1 MVIHTK
7 VNGKA
12 IASMEKEPISKSYL
26 LTVKKKKINILEILL
41 MAFIMEKESWN
52 TEMETNIK
60 ANGLLAKK
68 KEKVCII
75 GLMAIIMMVSGKKI
89 RPRDKEQLVLVE
101 SFLMGNSIWGK
112 SMGLENKLMKTV
124 IL

>member
-1 MVIHTK
+1 
-7 VNGKA
+7 
-12 IASMEKEPISKSYL
+12 
-26 LTVKKKKINILEILL
+26 